1 MKRAKIVHDNL
12 NAGGGSER
20 LAFATIELLNEMG
33 FAVDLTT
40 LQKPNLERAEKDF
53 GNDTSHLWK
62 FNQIEI
68 IDMYSLLNLE
78 NIEIMNKKDN
88 INNEGHVLGGPF

>member
-20 LAFATIELLNEMG
+20 LAFATIELLNEMD
-33 FAVDLTT
+33 FVVDLAT
-40 LQKPNLERAEKDF
+40 LQKPNLKQIEKDF

-68 IDMYSLLNLE
+68 FSF
-78 NIEIMNKKDN
+78 IEARELDW
-88 INNEGHVLGGPF
+88 